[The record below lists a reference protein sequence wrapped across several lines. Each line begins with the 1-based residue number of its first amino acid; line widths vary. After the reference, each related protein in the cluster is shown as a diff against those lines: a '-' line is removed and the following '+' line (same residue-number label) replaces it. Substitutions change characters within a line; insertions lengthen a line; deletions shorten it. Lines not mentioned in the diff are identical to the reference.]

1 MSFCAVIDLP
11 LIRTVAVN
19 VTQKC
24 AVSLGTSTQ
33 KAAALNRVGAF
44 PVYAIC
50 ETSMETV
57 RYGKKLKA
65 ETDVDRCAARNDS
78 GKLSTCCT
86 GVLAGVSL
94 LCCVA

>member
-1 MSFCAVIDLP
+1 MIDLP

-24 AVSLGTSTQ
+24 AVSLGTNTQ
-33 KAAALNRVGAF
+33 TAALNRVGAF
-44 PVYAIC
+44 PVYAIY

-57 RYGKKLKA
+57 SGKKLKA

-94 LCCVA
+94 CCVA

>member
-11 LIRTVAVN
+11 LIRTAAVN

-44 PVYAIC
+44 PV
-50 ETSMETV
+50 V
-57 RYGKKLKA
+57 RNL
-65 ETDVDRCAARNDS
+65 
-78 GKLSTCCT
+78 
-86 GVLAGVSL
+86 
-94 LCCVA
+94 